1 MTQNYGFLIDQ
12 SKCIGCHACSVACKS
27 ENQVPLGV
35 NRTWVKYVETGAY
48 PDVRRRFQ
56 VTRCNHCAN
65 PPCVRICPVTA
76 MYQRADG
83 IVEFDPSI
91 CIGCKSC
98 MQACPYDSI
107 YLDPETNAAAKC
119 HFCAHRLDMG
129 LEPACVVVCPEHA
142 ILAGDLNDPAS
153 EISRKLSTAQAT
165 VRKPEQGTAPKLF
178 YINGNDW
185 SLHPTASP
193 ASNSYMWA
201 DKISEQNTSLYEL
214 PVLSNAGRV
223 GGGSQQLLASH
234 KTSAAVSRPEGNAK
248 ISKSGTPLRTPQP
261 QGQPLNGPIQIGG
274 RVAEHM
280 VQTAYNA
287 QHKIQWH
294 WELPSY
300 LVTKN
305 IAGGLFMLL
314 SLGAM
319 FNLFPFDSPTFLAAG
334 FTALVFMLLTVILL
348 IKDLSQPKRFL
359 NILLRPQWKS
369 WVARGAFILVGF
381 TAVSGLWWL
390 IEGAAYMGW
399 LSNDIASAI
408 RPFASWLTFPL
419 ALFAVI
425 YTAFLL
431 GQAEGRDMWQ
441 TPLLPFQLFS
451 QSIMVGSGVFL
462 ALNVFTFANEDLYGF
477 LVSVFP
483 ASIAI
488 NLLLTFAGKF
498 NSFASEVAMLG
509 YREMTQGRFRN
520 HFWWGGVVLGHV
532 VPLVILFTFTPF
544 TIPLVVVCTV
554 IGLFFYEY
562 AFVMAPQYIPNS

>member
-1 MTQNYGFLIDQ
+1 MTNYGFLIDQ
-12 SKCIGCHACSVACKS
+12 SKCIGCHACSTACKS

-35 NRTWVKYVETGAY
+35 YRTWVKYVETGAY

-65 PPCVRICPVTA
+65 PPCVRICPVNA
-76 MYQRADG
+76 MYQRDDG

-107 YLDPETNAAAKC
+107 YLDPETNTAAKC
-119 HFCAHRLDMG
+119 HFCAHRLDVG

-153 EISRKLSTAQAT
+153 EISRQLSTAQAT
-165 VRKPEQGTAPKLF
+165 VRKPEQGTGPKLF

-185 SLHPTASP
+185 SLHPTASS
-193 ASNSYMWA
+193 ASDSYMWA
-201 DKISEQNTSLYEL
+201 DKITEQNVSAYEL
-214 PVLSNAGRV
+214 PVFP
-223 GGGSQQLLASH
+223 AST
-234 KTSAAVSRPEGNAK
+234 KTSKA
-248 ISKSGTPLRTPQP
+248 GTPIRTPQE
-261 QGQPLNGPIQIGG
+261 QGRPLNGPIQIGG

-294 WELPSY
+294 WELPAY

-314 SLGAM
+314 SLGAIFKLYA
-319 FNLFPFDSPTFLAAG
+319 FNSSCFLVAG
-334 FTALVFMLLTVILL
+334 FAAMVFILITVILL

-381 TAVSGLWWL
+381 TAIAGLWWL
-390 IEGAAYMGW
+390 IEGGAHLNW
-399 LSNDIASAI
+399 LSSDVALSLRHIMA
-408 RPFASWLTFPL
+408 WVTFPL
-419 ALFAVI
+419 ALFSVI

-441 TPLLPFQLFS
+441 TPLLPFQLLS
-451 QSIMVGSGVFL
+451 QSFMVASSTFL
-462 ALNVFTFANEDLYGF
+462 ALGLFVHISESLFSFLSKVF
-477 LVSVFP
+477 VS
-483 ASIAI
+483 SLII
-488 NLLLTFAGKF
+488 NLVITLVGKF
-498 NSFASEVAMLG
+498 AMPFASEVALLAS
-509 YREMTQGRFRN
+509 REMTHGKFRN
-520 HFWWGGVVLGHV
+520 HFWWGGIVLGHILPLALLYIPGGL
-532 VPLVILFTFTPF
+532 PLVALTA
-544 TIPLVVVCTV
+544 VV
-554 IGLFFYEY
+554 GLFFYEY
-562 AFVMAPQYIPNS
+562 AFVMAPQHIPNS